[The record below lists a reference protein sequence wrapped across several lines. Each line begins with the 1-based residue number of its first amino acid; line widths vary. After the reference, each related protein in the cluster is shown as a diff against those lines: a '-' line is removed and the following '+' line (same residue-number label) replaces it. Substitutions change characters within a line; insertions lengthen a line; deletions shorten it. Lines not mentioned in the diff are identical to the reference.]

1 MAFADSVCSLKAMRC
16 GHRWCFVSP
25 DISLTVWND
34 PALLEYTPSLFC
46 FSSFC
51 LVYVFTRPLENLGDG
66 IDYDQLKK
74 EDIGKLIN
82 ETLQIFERYGGPDA
96 YINIKYMIPTY
107 QSCLTN

>member
-1 MAFADSVCSLKAMRC
+1 MTR
-16 GHRWCFVSP
+16 
-25 DISLTVWND
+25 
-34 PALLEYTPSLFC
+34 ALLEYMPSLFC

-51 LVYVFTRPLENLGDG
+51 LVYVFARPLENLGDG
-66 IDYDQLKK
+66 IDYDQLEK